1 MDFILGDM
9 QVALEI
15 KASQNVHDA
24 HTRALR
30 ALIEEHAVGKCVIV
44 CLEKEPRVLEYGVE
58 VLPWRYF
65 LERLWGGELGV

>member
-9 QVALEI
+9 QVAFEI

-30 ALIEEHAVGKCVIV
+30 ALIEEQAVEKCIIV
-44 CLEKEPRVLEYGVE
+44 CLEKEPRILEYGVE
-58 VLPWRYF
+58 VLPWQNF
-65 LERLWGGELGV
+65 LQRLWSGELGV